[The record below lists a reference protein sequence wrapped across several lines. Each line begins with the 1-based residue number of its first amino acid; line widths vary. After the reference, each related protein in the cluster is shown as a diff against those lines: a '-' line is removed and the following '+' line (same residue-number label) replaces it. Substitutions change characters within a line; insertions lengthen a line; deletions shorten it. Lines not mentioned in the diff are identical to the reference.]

1 MKLKRLVATILLL
14 VLSLGILPTTSFAV
28 DVEFDKDDVTWFGNT
43 WSTGVEVPA
52 YGVFDSQTF
61 GVAHYQVRKYAGDS
75 ASAPPVLVVNKTD
88 SGEYNA
94 GYTSKRNGDGY
105 SVTGLPLK
113 GELVENLIGEYV
125 DVIDNPYS
133 DDGDGD
139 GVGDSLNYL
148 QAALSATYAA
158 WASER
163 AESTSYTSVSN
174 ITITF
179 KFANGYTHLIGP
191 VWEIVNNKQYT
202 PAEVRGIIGNDEFY
216 TLVKNALFDGDDPKT
231 IAVDTDTAES
241 MRERVYFAL
250 CAGLLPATDDVDGSY
265 IPAEAWN
272 GDRYKSIFETAA
284 QRQENMQRAMEA
296 MVSDSASAESPL
308 EKVRWVG
315 VQLQGGKTLD
325 EIAAGLDDGGV
336 YMEGEGGW
344 NDVLSLST
352 LMGVNLTYYVPS
364 RYNTSFLDLYKSI
377 YYWPDMSS
385 DISSDMYDN
394 HDTGAATGS
403 ATMTGPASANVVEL
417 QSALSQLMTIY
428 ANNSEELATTNALTA
443 ARNWGLRMKAA
454 VGMANGLVSADVL
467 PEYLRALSIGLLDT
481 PSYAVLPP
489 VSWIGDAGDES
500 LYTLRRPG
508 ITATT
513 AIAQELSPIT
523 YTLVNSFAQ
532 FVTDEN
538 TSFRSKSDEIL
549 AMRNLHEAL
558 TWFNDPNL
566 WQAWYEREFDTRE
579 GEDHLCL
586 ADIYDYLTVHNA
598 FGIVDDYTANPDE
611 PFSSFFGDGVLSSD
625 MKTGISA
632 SAGFLPMRTNLYD
645 PNTWKGSVES
655 EWLLNFY
662 SKFGYFRK
670 VLYIDTNADAASNYA
685 NTSGRGTL
693 QVATLSDLLQDRDVV
708 LYIDDNLYNVD
719 DIGDIVG
726 KSWDRMGQ
734 EAASNSLGVFDSL
747 AKAVTGLWE
756 VSMEE
761 LAKSSER
768 VTYSTRVGGTSG
780 NKWDKFFLPLTGV
793 SLQDAEEVTVIG
805 GSSVEANEDSI
816 ETYLTPDDL
825 YDGTTGKLKD
835 GAKQTT
841 YTPLF
846 GFAALSGVYRDMD
859 VKNTLN
865 SVLTNNT
872 PVFISSDTAPFISDR
887 LRTSIYNYMLLQNLE
902 AQMPVDYAVGLDMTS
917 PIYMDVF
924 GNILTESGYVV
935 VPAAANA
942 TLWNPRYY
950 APYNAALVSSYGDE
964 FYLPYQDIDTAEG
977 VNGMLEQL
985 FVVQDKKWV
994 LRSMTTVDGEVD
1006 ISRLSTASNDSLKAI
1021 ADTFAYELSTDN
1033 YLSSVGLW
1041 QMLITEVLRGAPI
1054 EHIDKQFEGIQTNV
1068 TYTRQGLIV
1077 ADKLEALVDA
1087 IAPAGQNASIAI
1099 PNPAYIDG
1107 IEIIV
1112 FFLYKLLILAVLII
1126 WMVNIYLDATG
1137 GTIGLAT
1144 AGKCIGVVVLVM
1156 AMVVGIPKIFELTYY
1171 ESNKL
1176 LLQKETEYLMML
1188 NLEKEQN
1195 GEEIGVSSV
1204 SVPETNTNLY
1214 LHLAD
1219 VEMPWWNLFSSLTI
1233 SSGYKS
1239 LDEMY
1244 EQYENQHPLAF
1255 SDQAVTKN
1263 GSIYISTDTLFKSAT
1278 VTFSPVVQVMYVTGA
1293 DDTPASYYTPYY
1305 YFLDTIVDEISYWS
1319 TQENYIAY
1327 TTKIQ
1332 RGGELKSLGYCKGFF
1347 ESDDFIEEGGD
1358 LFGLYKLYDVPA
1370 PRQYPYLA
1378 YQSLTQTEW
1387 DQLQNSQWCNR
1398 EAGTQ
1403 GIIDR
1408 IEKLNLYA
1416 QEWVANNRAM
1426 IGKVSDETFLK
1437 CFALSCAMEH
1447 NRLFNTQR
1455 ADYLEIQELSN
1466 EDLLR
1471 LSIADHNDV
1480 MSNSSMSYARF
1491 VYTQGGTVAVYVA
1504 AVLELI
1510 NFISSWV
1517 KPAVT
1522 LLVFVIA
1529 CLSIFVLKLILRRGN
1544 NSIYGYIVTIF
1555 LMCSVN
1561 ILGALFTKLS
1571 MYIPSLGFSPT
1582 VCMLIQIVV
1591 QIAYI
1596 FLQVKIVTVALK
1608 DWQNVG
1614 FQQHESAFNR
1624 IKLFNRNDN
1633 LSKDVATPKASS
1645 GQPYYDRFY
1654 ARQQRRLR
1662 KS

>member
-1 MKLKRLVATILLL
+1 MKLKRLIATILLL

-28 DVEFDKDDVTWFGNT
+28 GAEFDKEDVVWENNRWTT
-43 WSTGVEVPA
+43 KVHVPA
-52 YGVFDSQTF
+52 YGVFDTQVF
-61 GVAHYQVRKYAGDS
+61 NVVAHYEVKKYKENEDS
-75 ASAPPVLVVNKTD
+75 PYLTFPLVVDRTG
-88 SGEYNA
+88 SGGYNA
-94 GYTSKRNGDGY
+94 GYTSVTTGAGAR
-105 SVTGLPLK
+105 VTGLPLR
-113 GELVENLIGEYV
+113 GGLIPSADGIDVITVV
-125 DVIDNPYS
+125 DVPDN
-133 DDGDGD
+133 DA
-139 GVGDSLNYL
+139 LAYL
-148 QAALSATYAA
+148 QSALSATYAA
-158 WASER
+158 WASDH
-163 AESTSYTSVSN
+163 AESVDYTSLSN
-174 ITITF
+174 ISLTF
-179 KFANGYTHLIGP
+179 NFATRYIERDP
-191 VWEIVNNKQYT
+191 EVWELLSHNAYT
-202 PAEVRGIIGNDEFY
+202 PAGVRGVLDNGVFDD
-216 TLVKNALFDGDDPKT
+216 LVKDALFDGREPSS
-231 IAVDTDTAES
+231 IAADTNADES
-241 MRERVYFAL
+241 MCERIYFAL
-250 CAGLLPATDDVDGSY
+250 CAGLLPATDADGNVSY
-265 IPAEAWN
+265 DPKIVWN
-272 GDRYKSIFETAA
+272 SPRYKGIFETAA
-284 QRQENMQRAMEA
+284 QRRENMQKAIEA
-296 MVSDSASAESPL
+296 MVSDSASAASPL

-315 VQLQGGKTLD
+315 VQLQGGQTLD
-325 EIAAGLDDGGV
+325 DIRSGLEAGGV
-336 YMEGEGGW
+336 DMEGEGW
-344 NDVLSLST
+344 NEVLSLT
-352 LMGVNLTYYVPS
+352 NMQGVNLMYYVPLPS
-364 RYNTSFLDLYKSI
+364 NTAFLDIYKSI

-385 DISSDMYDN
+385 DVSSYMYRN
-394 HDTGAATGS
+394 YATGTGAGS
-403 ATMTGPASANVVEL
+403 EKMTGPAAANMVEL
-417 QSALSQLMTIY
+417 QAALSQLMTIY
-428 ANNSEELATTNALTA
+428 SNNSEELATTNALTA

-454 VGMANGLVSADVL
+454 VGVANGLVSEDVM

-481 PSYAVLPP
+481 PSYVVLPP
-489 VSWIGDAGDES
+489 VSWIGDVGDES
-500 LYTLRRPG
+500 LYAMRRPG
-508 ITATT
+508 ISATT

-532 FVTDEN
+532 FVTDES
-538 TSFRSKSDEIL
+538 TSFRNKSDEIL

-566 WQAWYEREFDTRE
+566 WQAWYERAFDTRE

-598 FGIVDDYTANPDE
+598 FGIVDDYTADPDE

-645 PNTWKGSVES
+645 PNTWKGAVES

-662 SKFGYFRK
+662 AKFGYFRK

-685 NTSGRGTL
+685 NTFGRGTL

-719 DIGDIVG
+719 DIGEIVG

-734 EAASNSLGVFDSL
+734 EATSNALGVFDSL

-793 SLQDAEEVTVIG
+793 SLKDAEEVTVIG
-805 GSSVEANEDSI
+805 DTTVEANEDSI

-825 YDGTTGKLKD
+825 YDEATGKLKD

-846 GFAALSGVYRDMD
+846 GFATLSGVYRDLD

-872 PVFISSDTAPFISDR
+872 PVFISSDTAPFISDA

-902 AQMPVDYAVGLDMTS
+902 SQMPVDYAVGLDMTS

-924 GNILTESGYVV
+924 GNIITESGYVII
-935 VPAAANA
+935 PAAANA

-950 APYNAALVSSYGDE
+950 APYNAALVSSYGDA

-985 FVVQDKKWV
+985 FVVQDEKWV
-994 LRSMTTVDGEVD
+994 LRSMTTVDGDVD

-1021 ADTFAYELSTDN
+1021 ADTFAYELSTDK

-1398 EAGTQ
+1398 DAGTQ

-1408 IEKLNLYA
+1408 IEKLNIYA
-1416 QEWVANNRAM
+1416 QEWIANNRAM

-1491 VYTQGGTVAVYVA
+1491 VYTQGGTVSVYVA
-1504 AVLELI
+1504 AVLELV

-1522 LLVFVIA
+1522 LLVFIIA